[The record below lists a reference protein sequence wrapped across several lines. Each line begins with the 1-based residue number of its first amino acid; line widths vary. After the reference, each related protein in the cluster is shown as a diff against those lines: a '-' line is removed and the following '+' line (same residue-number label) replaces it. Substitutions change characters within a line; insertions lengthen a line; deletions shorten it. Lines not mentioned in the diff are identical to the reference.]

1 MEAMACGIPVITT
14 GYIPASLE
22 RNNSWIV
29 PINDPQ
35 AISNAVREIIKNTD
49 VRNER
54 ILNANKDI
62 QDFSWEAVSEKMLNI
77 FKDISD
83 H

>member
-1 MEAMACGIPVITT
+1 
-14 GYIPASLE
+14 
-22 RNNSWIV
+22 V